1 MSNNALPKSLSNFI
15 WHFVKKQKPHFIVIQ
30 ILALAW
36 SLDNTVWPFV
46 LRMLIDK
53 ITAFTPAQGNL
64 WYYLMPLLIFWAVAW
79 LAIDIAYRVYGFMMA
94 RIFPRFESHI
104 RMTMFEYVQDHS
116 YDYFANHFAGNISN
130 RISDMTQS
138 ATRIM
143 QLIMTLFIPA
153 FLALVIASII
163 FYTISPWFT
172 VLLVGWTVLHIGICL
187 AGARRCAN
195 SSKIH
200 SNARSFLTG
209 KVVDSLTNIIN
220 VKLFARKRFECEY
233 VYQYQ
238 KDERQKY
245 IASLTIAEKIKVAL
259 SLSAFIFPGVL
270 LTWYIIHSWQ
280 LNLISIGSLVLIFN
294 TTWNIQHLAWF
305 AGLELPNLYKE
316 IGVCQQ
322 AMSLIRAEHEIKDK
336 PDAKELK
343 VREGQITF
351 DQVNFHYRQGSTV
364 FKNLNTTIGAGNKV
378 GLVGFSG
385 SGKSTFV
392 NLIMRFFDVESGSIK
407 IDGTNISDATLQS
420 LRSQISMIPQEPSLF
435 HRTLKDN
442 IRYGRIDAND
452 EEIIAAAK
460 HAHCHEFI
468 NALPEGYDSLVG
480 ERGIKLSGGQR
491 QRIAIA
497 RAILENSPIL
507 VLDEATSA
515 LDSVTEK
522 RIQDALHYLMDGR
535 TTIVIAHR
543 LSTLSEMDRILVFDD
558 GKIIEDGN
566 HQQLLIANGHYA
578 KMWEMQAGGFLP
590 DTPAGLS
597 E

>member
-1 MSNNALPKSLSNFI
+1 MSKNQLPKTLFSFI
-15 WHFVKKQKPHFIVIQ
+15 WYFVKKQKFYFIVIQ

-36 SLDNTVWPFV
+36 SVDNTIWPFI
-46 LRMLIDK
+46 LRLLIDK
-53 ITAFTPAQGNL
+53 ITAFTPEQGNI
-64 WYYLMPLLIFWAVAW
+64 WYHLMPLLTFWVVTW
-79 LAIDIAYRVYGFMMA
+79 LAIEVAYRIYGFMMA

-104 RMTMFEYVQDHS
+104 RMSMFEYVQDHS

-153 FLALVIASII
+153 LLALIIASIV

-172 VLLVGWTVLHIGICL
+172 VLLLGWTVLHIGICL
-187 AGARRCAN
+187 AGARKCAN
-195 SSKIH
+195 LSKIH

-220 VKLFARKRFECEY
+220 VKLFARKHYECEY
-233 VYQYQ
+233 TYKYQ
-238 KDERQKY
+238 KEERQKY
-245 IASLTIAEKIKVAL
+245 IDSLTIAEKIKVAL
-259 SLSAFIFPGVL
+259 SISAFIFPGVL

-280 LNLISIGSLVLIFN
+280 NNLISIGSLVLIFN

-316 IGVCQQ
+316 IGICQQ
-322 AMSLIRAEHEIKDK
+322 AMSLIRTEHEIKDK
-336 PDAKELK
+336 PNAKELK
-343 VREGQITF
+343 IQCGQISF
-351 DQVNFHYRQGSTV
+351 DTVNFHYLQGSKV
-364 FKNLNTTIGAGNKV
+364 FKNLTTTLQAGQKI

-392 NLIMRFFDVESGSIK
+392 NLIMRFFDVESGAIK
-407 IDGTNISDATLQS
+407 IDGTNISEATTHS
-420 LRSQISMIPQEPSLF
+420 LRSQISMIPQDPSLF
-435 HRTLKDN
+435 HRTLRDN
-442 IRYGRIDAND
+442 IRYGRIKAND
-452 EEIIAAAK
+452 KEVIAAAC

-468 NALPEGYDSLVG
+468 SALPEAYDSLVG

-497 RAILENSPIL
+497 RAILKNAPIL
-507 VLDEATSA
+507 ILDEATSA

-522 RIQDALHYLMDGR
+522 RIQEALHYLMEGR

-543 LSTLSEMDRILVFDD
+543 LSTLSKMDRILVFDD
-558 GKIIEDGN
+558 GQIIEDDTPEA
-566 HQQLLIANGHYA
+566 LLSANGHFA
-578 KMWEMQAGGFLP
+578 KMWKMQAGGFLP
-590 DTPAGLS
+590 DMPAKVA
-597 E
+597 